1 MKGCVYAILNVVTL
15 NFYIGG
21 TKDYRKRIYQHFNA
35 LRKKRHHSI
44 IFQSEYN
51 FWGDEC
57 FISFIIDKA
66 DDKSKQEQIR
76 LNEFNFGY
84 MYNVSKD
91 AIAGNTLYNH
101 PNRHAIIEKIS
112 KAGTATLSLINHS
125 KPGSSNPNWKGG
137 KDVTMNKCP
146 NCGKYIP
153 KHYATCSKC
162 RDRSG
167 DKNHFFGKNHSEKTK
182 EKLRKA
188 NLGKVNESQEKK
200 ISINGI
206 VYRSLSEAAR
216 QLNENASKL
225 AFRAKS
231 KNVKFKDYF
240 YINV

>member
-1 MKGCVYAILNVVTL
+1 MKGYVYTILNVVTL

-21 TKDYRKRIYQHFNA
+21 SSSYK
-35 LRKKRHHSI
+35 LRVKRHFDELRRNSHHSV
-44 IFQSEYN
+44 IFQREYN
-51 FWGDEC
+51 FWGEEC
-57 FISFIIDKA
+57 FISFIIDVA
-66 DDKSKQEQIR
+66 EDKSKQEQMR
-76 LNEFNFGY
+76 LNAFNFGY
-84 MYNVSKD
+84 MYNVSRD
-91 AIAGNTLYNH
+91 AVAGNTLYNH
-101 PNRHAIIEKIS
+101 PNRNAIIKKVI
-112 KAGTATLSLINHS
+112 KAGTENLKLANRSH
-125 KPGSSNPNWKGG
+125 PGESNPNWRGG
-137 KDVTMNKCP
+137 KEVTMKRCP
-146 NCGKYIP
+146 NCGKYIQ

-167 DKNHFFGKNHSEKTK
+167 DKNPFFGKIHSEETK
-182 EKLRKA
+182 EKLRNS
-188 NLGKVNESQEKK
+188 NLGKVNECQEKK